1 MRTHLSRAGSGFE
14 PHARQLFLSIV
25 SALGFVLLASC
36 ARSPEAPRPEGDAE
50 GPLVVYAYDSFTAEW
65 GPGPALAA
73 LYEKRTGR
81 KLELVSKGDA
91 GQVLAAALLEKGA
104 PAADVYLGI
113 DDRLA
118 PRAFAAGVLEPYR
131 PDGSARVPAELVMDA
146 EWRLTP
152 YDWGAF
158 AVIWDSERLA
168 VPPASLAEL
177 AAPEFRKKLILM
189 DARTSTP
196 GLGFAAWTLG
206 VYGEEGL
213 AGYWRDLKGSVLTVA
228 PGWDLGYG
236 LFTAGEA
243 PLVLSYTTSPAY
255 HVEYEGT
262 ARYKALVFPEGHPW
276 QIEGAGI
283 AKGTRRPAAAREF
296 IELLLDPE
304 FQALIPTT
312 QWMYPVVPDTP
323 LPASFEAAP
332 KPGRS
337 PAVEPGVLERA
348 LDTIAAELAS

>member
-1 MRTHLSRAGSGFE
+1 MRTHLSRAGGDSASPFR
-14 PHARQLFLSIV
+14 AVLSIIV
-25 SALGFVLLASC
+25 SAILVVLVASC
-36 ARSPEAPRPEGDAE
+36 AKSPEPPSPEGDAE
-50 GPLVVYAYDSFTAEW
+50 GSLIVYAYDSFTAEW
-65 GPGPALAA
+65 GPGPVLAA

-91 GQVLAAALLEKGA
+91 GQVLAAALLGKGA
-104 PAADVYLGI
+104 PEADVYLGI

-118 PRAFAAGVLEPYR
+118 QRAFAAGVLEPYR
-131 PDGSARVPAELVMDA
+131 PEGADRVPAELVMDA

-206 VYGEEGL
+206 VYGEGL
-213 AGYWRDLKGSVLTVA
+213 AEYWRSLKPSILTVA

-262 ARYKALVFPEGHPW
+262 TRYKALVFPEGHPW
-276 QIEGAGI
+276 QIEGAGV
-283 AKGTRRPAAAREF
+283 AKGTRRPAAARVF
-296 IELLLDPE
+296 LDLLLDPE
-304 FQALIPTT
+304 FQAVIPTT
-312 QWMYPVVPDTP
+312 QWMYPVDPGTP

-332 KPGRS
+332 KPARA
-337 PAVEPGVLERA
+337 PAVESGALERA
-348 LDTIAAELAS
+348 LETIAAELGS